1 MTKKGSK
8 NDVLAPPFWGDTG
21 QNGQK
26 PPFLAPGGGLH
37 TPKFGGGPPPR
48 ARIGAFLDFLGC
60 RCFLENVQT
69 SFAEI
74 CTNMFW
80 QFLRDYF
87 VKDLWKICSEILQK
101 RWWQIDRWL
110 DRLLEN
116 ILWKTLWKTLCKIW
130 SVTDRQLIDYF
141 VRDLWKTHLTKIFE
155 RHQRIKKFTRCVDEK
170 MSTRC
175 VKFLRTQISN
185 CSRRTQVSIR
195 NRSPIGACDLKY
207 DS

>member
-1 MTKKGSK
+1 M
-8 NDVLAPPFWGDTG
+8 F
-21 QNGQK
+21 
-26 PPFLAPGGGLH
+26 
-37 TPKFGGGPPPR
+37 FG
-48 ARIGAFLDFLGC
+48 
-60 RCFLENVQT
+60 NVQT

-110 DRLLEN
+110 DRLLET

-130 SVTDRQLIDYF
+130 SVTDRPLIEYF

-170 MSTRC
+170 ISTRC

>member
-1 MTKKGSK
+1 MKNRSK
-8 NDVLAPPFWGDTG
+8 WSKTS
-21 QNGQK
+21 
-26 PPFLAPGGGLH
+26 
-37 TPKFGGGPPPR
+37 FGTPPR
-48 ARIGAFLDFLGC
+48 GGHTLLNLGVGRPPRTRNRAFLGFLGC

-69 SFAEI
+69 SFAVI
-74 CTNMFW
+74 CTNISW
-80 QFLRDYF
+80 QLLRDVF
-87 VKDLWKICSEILQK
+87 VKDLWKIYSEILQK

-116 ILWKTLWKTLCKIW
+116 ILWKTLCKIW
-130 SVTDRQLIDYF
+130 SVTDRQLIDHF

-170 MSTRC
+170 ISTRC

>member
-1 MTKKGSK
+1 M
-8 NDVLAPPFWGDTG
+8 F
-21 QNGQK
+21 
-26 PPFLAPGGGLH
+26 
-37 TPKFGGGPPPR
+37 FG
-48 ARIGAFLDFLGC
+48 
-60 RCFLENVQT
+60 NVQT

-110 DRLLEN
+110 DRLLET

-130 SVTDRQLIDYF
+130 SVTDRPLIDYF

-155 RHQRIKKFTRCVDEK
+155 RSENKKISTK
-170 MSTRC
+170 SWQKISTRC